1 IEPQHLRQGRHVLR
15 ANAGIAGKSSG
26 EFHDS
31 AGIVYVVVSAGE
43 KCGASGRTKR
53 GGMKT
58 VIAQAGACQ
67 FVERGHL
74 DRSAKGARLPKADVV
89 KQNDNDVGRS
99 LGRLYLEPRGRFY
112 VARIELRDGW

>member
-1 IEPQHLRQGRHVLR
+1 AERGGAIAIEPQHLRQWRHALR

-58 VIAQAGACQ
+58 VIAQAIGCQ
-67 FVERGHL
+67 FIERGHL
-74 DRSAKGARLPKADVV
+74 DRSAKSAGLSEADVV
-89 KQNDNDVGRS
+89 Q
-99 LGRLYLEPRGRFY
+99 
-112 VARIELRDGW
+112 